1 MVPTSL
7 QICDITTL
15 GDEQP
20 VWVLDGLTDRIT
32 VRELIRRRVYQEVK
46 DYNTHKPEYFRG
58 LVRPTEAEPSLNGCL
73 LAKPR
78 QLDWEQQAEL
88 AIAAFLAN
96 GFIILVG
103 DSQGSARGGHRQ
115 MTELE
120 EEIDVSRAQ
129 TVTFLRLVPLVG
141 G

>member
-1 MVPTSL
+1 MPTSL
-7 QICDITTL
+7 QICDITNL
-15 GDEQP
+15 GDAQP
-20 VWVLDGLTDRIT
+20 GWVLDIVTEHIT

-46 DYNTHKPEYFRG
+46 DYNIHKPEYFRG
-58 LVRPTEAEPSLNGCL
+58 LVQPTEAEQTLNGYR

-103 DSQGSARGGHRQ
+103 DHQV
-115 MTELE
+115 TELE
-120 EEIDVSRAQ
+120 QEIEIALAD